1 MKGLEGM
8 IRLSKWRLDEARK
21 GLIEAEASLA
31 EIDHALEALARDE
44 AKEREAAPSDPVA
57 LFALGD
63 FVAVVKAR
71 RRALLAQR
79 AEREAV
85 RAERQD
91 AVAEAFQELKKY
103 EILAQRTAER
113 AAEEAKRR
121 EQAVLDEVGL
131 RRHRRPAG

>member
-8 IRLSKWRLDEARK
+8 IRLSKWQLDEARK
-21 GLIEAEASLA
+21 GLIEAEAALA
-31 EIDHALEALARDE
+31 EIDHALEALAREE
-44 AKEREAAPSDPVA
+44 AKERESAPSDPVA

-63 FVAVVKAR
+63 FVAATRAR
-71 RRALLAQR
+71 RRSLLAQR

-85 RAERQD
+85 RAARQD

-103 EILAQRTAER
+103 EILARRTAER

-121 EQAVLDEVGL
+121 EQAELDEVGL